1 MAQVLTNRIDVLALL
16 SPRLTELEELAI
28 RIGRATGTFPAIWF
42 FAMLSA
48 MTAVFILIFAA
59 YDVLIEDQP
68 FLKYPGVLL
77 IAPMFA
83 AMHMIF
89 LPRRAHWRLKD

>member
-1 MAQVLTNRIDVLALL
+1 MLT
-16 SPRLTELEELAI
+16 PRLTGLEELAI
-28 RIGRATGTFPAIWF
+28 RIGRATGTFPAMWS
-42 FAMLSA
+42 FAMLSTIA
-48 MTAVFILIFAA
+48 AVFILIFEA
-59 YDVLIEDQP
+59 YEVLVEGQP

-89 LPRRAHWRLKD
+89 LPNRAHWRLDD

>member
-1 MAQVLTNRIDVLALL
+1 MLNLRL
-16 SPRLTELEELAI
+16 SELEELAI

-48 MTAVFILIFAA
+48 IAAVFILIFEA
-59 YDVLIEDQP
+59 YEVLFEGQP
-68 FLKYPGVLL
+68 LLKYPGVLS

-89 LPRRAHWRLKD
+89 YPKRAHWRLDDRSESG